1 MGEAELL
8 VDRTGP
14 LAVLRLNRP
23 KAINALSMTML
34 EGIETWLGRL
44 AADNSVGA
52 VLIRGEGE
60 RGFCA
65 CGDVRALREHV
76 LAGRADAVRDY
87 FKTEYRVDAL
97 VGAFPKPVIAIQH
110 AVVMGGGIG
119 LSAHARHRVCLEGAR
134 FAMPEPAIGFFADVG
149 VNFALREAPI
159 HRALLFLMSGETS
172 GAADAI
178 ALGLSDAMVSPAD
191 LDKLQAE
198 LVAAAQAVRPDAAIR
213 AAIGRYAADPGPAE
227 FVAGCDGLES
237 AARSANPASL
247 MARVEAAGQAGD
259 GFAAKLAS
267 AFRRGCPTSIAVN
280 WANHR
285 SARRLGSLGDVLAQ
299 DLRFAIHMAG
309 RADFAEGVRAVL
321 VDRQP
326 RPKWSPDRLAS
337 VDLGALSAL
346 AG

>member
-14 LAVLRLNRP
+14 LAILRLNRP
-23 KAINALSMTML
+23 KAINALSLTML
-34 EGIETWLGRL
+34 EGLETWLGRL
-44 AADNSVGA
+44 AGDGSVGA

-65 CGDVRALREHV
+65 GGDVKAACDHV
-76 LAGRADAVRDY
+76 LAGRADEARDY
-87 FKTEYRVDAL
+87 FETEYRVDAL
-97 VGAFPKPVIAIQH
+97 VGGFAKPVIAIQH
-110 AVVMGGGIG
+110 GVVMGGGIG
-119 LSAHARHRVCLEGAR
+119 LSAPARHRVCLEAAR

-159 HRALLFLMSGETS
+159 HRALLFLMSGETV

-178 ALGLSDAMVSPAD
+178 ALGLSDTMVSPAD

-198 LVAAAQAVRPDAAIR
+198 LVAAAQAAEPDAAIR

-237 AARSANPASL
+237 AARSADPASL
-247 MARVEAAGQAGD
+247 VAGVEAAAQAGD
-259 GFAAKLAS
+259 GFAGKLAS
-267 AFRRGCPTSIAVN
+267 AFRRGCPTSIAAN

-285 SARRLGSLGDVLAQ
+285 SARWLGSLRDVLAQ

-321 VDRQP
+321 VDKHRK
-326 RPKWSPDRLAS
+326 PKWAPDRLAS
-337 VDLGALSAL
+337 VDLGALAVL